1 MRTQHILSW
10 FVSATLFP
18 AVFFI
23 AQEPSV
29 VMAQDEPKF
38 TPFTAELWVYSYAK
52 SPTGA
57 IVQKEVT
64 AVSRTG
70 SRAQVVTMSLDDS
83 LDSASYVLRT
93 IERMDRFFARVIDEL
108 RLVSS
113 SYLAN
118 RDRITRS
125 AVLAAQGCIDPTHNS
140 INLGHERVGDF
151 DTVVLQTNAAS
162 SLRVT
167 RWFSPTLG
175 CFVLR
180 QKNERI
186 QADGSYRLIT
196 EYKLQNL
203 QTGEPDATLFA
214 VPSSYAE
221 VRPSEQGRKLLD
233 HLGRNPPAS
242 ILEQW
247 AQEDREYDNRRA
259 SK

>member
-1 MRTQHILSW
+1 MRTRIFCRT
-10 FVSATLFP
+10 FVSAALVP
-18 AVFFI
+18 AVFVI
-23 AQEPSV
+23 AQNPLV
-29 VMAQDEPKF
+29 VIAHAEPKI
-38 TPFTAELWVYSYAK
+38 TPFTAERWAYSYSK
-52 SPTGA
+52 TPSGA
-57 IVQKEVT
+57 IVEKEVT

-93 IERMDRFFARVIDEL
+93 VERMDRFFARVIDEL

-113 SYLAN
+113 NYLPN
-118 RDRITRS
+118 TDRLTRN
-125 AVLAAQGCIDPTHNS
+125 AVLAAQGCIDPAQNS
-140 INLGHERVGDF
+140 LALGHARVGDF
-151 DTVVLQTNAAS
+151 DTVVLQTNTAS

-175 CFVLR
+175 CFVLQ

-186 QADGSYRLIT
+186 QADGSYRLIN
-196 EYKLQNL
+196 EYKLHNI
-203 QTGEPDATLFA
+203 QTGEPDATLFE
-214 VPSSYAE
+214 VPPSYAE
-221 VRPSEQGRKLLD
+221 VRPSEQERKLFD
-233 HLGRNPPAS
+233 HLGRTPPAS